1 MTDAPARTARRPG
14 APRGNRNR
22 LTHGLYARAAVERR
36 AATRRIVAACR
47 AVCAGVPGIAA
58 GWEALNRSGWSKR
71 KIAKI
76 EVQIAMV
83 LFKFLAKC
91 LKSADLPPDYPRRG
105 RHAGPVARFNRSPAR
120 PEIRRFPLWT
130 VCETLG
136 LTV

>member
-1 MTDAPARTARRPG
+1 MTDASAPTSRRPG

-58 GWEALNRSGWSKR
+58 DWEALNRSGWSKR
-71 KIAKI
+71 KKAKI
-76 EVQIAMV
+76 DVQIALT

-91 LKSADLPPDYPRRG
+91 LKSADLPPDYPIE
-105 RHAGPVARFNRSPAR
+105 PPPPR
-120 PEIRRFPLWT
+120 PPRRFRGKVQSASGAAGNPPVPAVDSL
-130 VCETLG
+130 
-136 LTV
+136 